1 VEKRQSCVD
10 WLRSDTARAMKAF
23 GRFVRQLL
31 AHPLTRGIDLDDP
44 RTTALRR
51 QIIETKP
58 FLRRIYHEW
67 YEALVKDLPVGDGRV
82 LELGS
87 GAGFLRQ
94 FLPEV
99 ITTELFTCPGI
110 DVVMSALQ
118 MGLADGSL
126 RAIVMTDV
134 FHHLPDVRQFLRE
147 AARTIRP
154 GGVIAMIEP
163 WRSTWSHFVY
173 TKLHHEP
180 FRPHAAKWEF
190 PTTGPLSGANQAL
203 AWVVFQRDRGILERE
218 FPQWRVEKVEP
229 FMPVRYLLSGGVSMR
244 SLAPTWSYGAIR
256 GMENLL
262 GSKLA
267 MFCHILL
274 RRRENV

>member
-1 VEKRQSCVD
+1 
-10 WLRSDTARAMKAF
+10 MKAV

-67 YEALVKDLPVGDGRV
+67 YATLVSDLPVGEGRV

-87 GAGFLRQ
+87 GAGFLQQ
-94 FLPEV
+94 FLPEL
-99 ITTELFTCPGI
+99 ITTELFVCPGI

-118 MGLADGSL
+118 MGLADRSL

-147 AARTIRP
+147 ASRTVRS

-163 WRSTWSHFVY
+163 WRSTWSNFVY

-180 FRPHAAKWEF
+180 FRPFAPEWAF

-203 AWVVFQRDRGILERE
+203 AWVVFQRDRAILERE
-218 FPQWRVEKVEP
+218 FPQWHVEKVEP

-244 SLAPTWSYGAIR
+244 PLAPPFSYGAIR